1 MCSLVIK
8 KDYNK
13 EIQLQQSFYIGHIE
27 YARNTTP
34 LLNKRYLNVIEKQE
48 EEKNR
53 RSINFINVI

>member
-13 EIQLQQSFYIGHIE
+13 GMQSQQSFHIDYVE

-34 LLNKRYLNVIEKQE
+34 PSNKRYLNAVEKRE
-48 EEKNR
+48 KKNR